1 MTPQPT
7 TANLSPVLIA
17 LMKGITSRDDDPA
30 LWQALLELQ
39 ARVREYVAVLGLE
52 LILDEAEGYAYLKQR
67 AAAEGEPELAKLVA
81 RRQLG
86 YPVSLM
92 LALLRKKLAE
102 FDAGSG
108 ESRLILSAEQ
118 IADLVRLFLAD
129 TANEAK
135 LMDRVD
141 SDIKKIVELGFLRK
155 LRASEDRFE
164 VRRILKSFVDAQW
177 LSEFDRRLA
186 DYKAHISDEVAS

>member
-7 TANLSPVLIA
+7 AANLSPVLIA
-17 LMKGITSRDDDPA
+17 LMKGITSRDGDPA
-30 LWQALLELQ
+30 LWQALLDLQ

-108 ESRLILSAEQ
+108 ESRLILSAGQ

-155 LRASEDRFE
+155 LRGSEDRFE

-186 DYKAHISDEVAS
+186 DYKAHISEEAAP

>member
-7 TANLSPVLIA
+7 AANLSPVLIA

-52 LILDEAEGYAYLKQR
+52 LILDEAEGYAYLHQR
-67 AAAEGEPELAKLVA
+67 PAAEGEPELAKLVA

-141 SDIKKIVELGFLRK
+141 SDIKRIVELGFLRK
-155 LRASEDRFE
+155 LRGSEDRFE

-186 DYKAHISDEVAS
+186 DYKAHISDEAGA